1 MGRRPVVPEGD
12 DFLPGVSPDDIR
24 RLMKKEKDPKNYK
37 KYLVAYNRKAG
48 RTINEIAEI
57 TGEPYENIRRWVVA
71 AGREGLAGIP
81 RRIARGADRKLTRRQ
96 RVALARDVHAGP
108 RKHGY
113 KTDVW
118 TYRDL
123 WLHAM
128 KRFGVKM
135 GYSTAVRNFH
145 EMKIVIKVPR
155 PRHPKAAS
163 EEERAEF
170 QRNTR
175 KEILKY
181 ARLGFVP
188 ISEDEAHI
196 QTYRNEVKTLG
207 LSGIEPT
214 VDSSV
219 ERARLTVFGGA
230 GDGFF
235 YLKEAPAGN
244 GTEFI
249 KFCERIFELFGK
261 AQFILDFASYHLSRK
276 VREFVAK
283 NAHRLKLHFTLKYTP
298 NDNVAEAQWPAVK
311 AAVANKPI
319 RSRGHIAAT
328 IGEAFDAGEMR
339 PVAPYPYT
347 RVATRK
353 IGRRE
358 AGAIR
363 ARIGRG
369 EHFCYEET
377 QFNGRVAIPTA
388 EDLKGERESVLPPE
402 KRAMLPHDLANSG
415 LPDKFLAS
423 APPVLLAE

>member
-12 DFLPGVSPDDIR
+12 DFLPGVSLDDIR
-24 RLMKKEKDPKNYK
+24 RLMKKENDPKNYK

-57 TGEPYENIRRWVVA
+57 TAEPYENVRRWVVA

-96 RVALARDVHAGP
+96 CVALVEDVHAGP
-108 RKHGY
+108 RKLGY
-113 KTDVW
+113 KTDAW
-118 TYRDL
+118 TYKDL

-128 KRFGVKM
+128 KKFGVKM
-135 GYSTAVRNFH
+135 GYSTAARNFR
-145 EMKIVIKVPR
+145 EMGIVIKVPR

-188 ISEDEAHI
+188 ISADEAHL

-207 LSGIEPT
+207 LRGIEPA

-219 ERARLTVFGGA
+219 ERARLTVFGGV

-235 YLKEAPAGN
+235 YLKEAEAGN

-249 KFCERIFELFGK
+249 GFCERILELFGM
-261 AQFILDFASYHLSRK
+261 AQIILDFAAYHVSHK

-319 RSRGHIAAT
+319 KGRGRIAAA

-339 PVAPYPYT
+339 PVTPYSYT
-347 RVATRK
+347 RVATRR

-363 ARIGRG
+363 ARIGKG

-377 QFNGRVAIPTA
+377 RFSGRVSIPTA
-388 EDLKGERESVLPPE
+388 DDLKREREAVLPPE
-402 KRAMLPHDLANSG
+402 KRAMLPHDLASSG

-423 APPVLLAE
+423 VPSILLAK